1 MNNDYKLA
9 QVIINLSYDNMING
23 IPQIPKE
30 YVKLY
35 HSLPFNIRAK
45 AHLKVLENEPKW
57 LQYPKEVRN
66 E

>member
-9 QVIINLSYDNMING
+9 QVIINLAYDNMING

-45 AHLKVLENEPKW
+45 AHLKVLENEPNW
-57 LQYPKEVRN
+57 LQYPKEVKHD
-66 E
+66 